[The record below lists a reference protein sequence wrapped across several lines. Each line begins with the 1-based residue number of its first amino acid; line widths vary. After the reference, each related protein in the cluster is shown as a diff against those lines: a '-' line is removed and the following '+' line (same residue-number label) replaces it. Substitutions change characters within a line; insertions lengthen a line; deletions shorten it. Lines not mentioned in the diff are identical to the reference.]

1 MSVTRQLCRTLS
13 SVLAAALAIAI
24 LAMAPSAHA
33 ASTAQS
39 ETAPAKPARRDA
51 SRPKQK
57 SKEKAPAQSTTSAS
71 QVQAPAPS
79 PPEPT
84 PQLAAAE
91 VVAILGRKIVS
102 PSNEELGRLVNV
114 LVDDRGQA
122 RAAVIDFG
130 GFLGVG
136 SRKIAVDWGQLA
148 FKPDSAGG
156 QIALS
161 MTREQIQGAREFKEN
176 TPEAVDV
183 AAPPPAEKFSDR
195 SDKADER
202 KNTP

>member
-1 MSVTRQLCRTLS
+1 MSVVRQLCRKLS
-13 SVLAAALAIAI
+13 SVLAASLAIAV
-24 LAMAPSAHA
+24 LAMPPRAHA
-33 ASTAQS
+33 ASTPQS
-39 ETAPAKPARRDA
+39 ETTPSKPARRDA
-51 SRPKQK
+51 SRPKHK
-57 SKEKAPAQSTTSAS
+57 SRAK
-71 QVQAPAPS
+71 APAPS
-79 PPEPT
+79 PPEPAR
-84 PQLAAAE
+84 QLAANE

-122 RAAVIDFG
+122 RAAIIDFG

-148 FKPDSAGG
+148 FKPDSSGG

-161 MTREQIQGAREFKEN
+161 MTREQIQGAREFKDN

-195 SDKADER
+195 SEKADER
-202 KNTP
+202 KKTP